1 MQRKSCVKAASNF
14 LLRLS
19 VGNVGRMNTQI
30 RLLNSLVRL
39 QAGWTVKSLVRCVTR
54 NGWFWFQYTMSK
66 CLLKCLTF
74 CLFSLLTTESQN
86 SNRRVLG
93 NYSPCQNRRM
103 FENKIVSALTWIL
116 LSIKF
121 VVLRRRWKRNPGQIL
136 PWLPTVTPRNK
147 VQDSLKFCKIDLECA
162 ISF

>member
-1 MQRKSCVKAASNF
+1 MQRISCLKVAPNF

-39 QAGWTVKSLVRCVTR
+39 QAGWTVNSLVRCVTR

-66 CLLKCLTF
+66 CLLKCLSF
-74 CLFSLLTTESQN
+74 CLFFLLATESHN
-86 SNRRVLG
+86 SNRRVPG

-103 FENKIVSALTWIL
+103 FENKIYRFSSHVDFIVNQICRFASTMKKKPRANFTVASNSHPEEQGPRFFKIL
-116 LSIKF
+116 
-121 VVLRRRWKRNPGQIL
+121 
-136 PWLPTVTPRNK
+136 
-147 VQDSLKFCKIDLECA
+147 
-162 ISF
+162 